1 MLQRSKIIFIAGL
14 PCGPQFSQRQT
25 SPDRGLES
33 TTASGERMIFDTHI
47 TDDTDALRDTVKRM
61 CDAELAP
68 RAAAI
73 DHDNQFPM
81 DMWRKF
87 GDLGLLGI
95 SIPEEFGGT
104 GMGYL
109 AHSVAM
115 EEVSRAS
122 GAVGLAYGAH
132 SNLCVNNLYLNGN
145 DAQRK
150 KYLPKLCSG
159 EHVGALAMSEPGA
172 GSDVVG
178 SMACRAEKKGDRYIA
193 NGNKMWITN
202 GPHADTLIV
211 YMRTA
216 PKEMGSKAMTAFIV
230 EKGMK
235 GFRTA
240 QKLDK
245 LGMRGSDT
253 CELVFEDCEIPE
265 ENILGNINGGV
276 KVLMAG
282 LDTERTVLSA
292 GPIGIMQAAMD
303 IVLPYVHERKQFG
316 AEIGTFG
323 LMQGKLA
330 DMYVAL
336 QSSRAFT
343 YRVAE
348 MLDQGRG
355 RAARKDAAA
364 CILYASECAVK
375 VALEAIQTL
384 GGNGY
389 INEYP
394 AGRLLRDAK
403 LYDIGAGT
411 NEIRRMLIGREL
423 FGESA

>member
-1 MLQRSKIIFIAGL
+1 ML
-14 PCGPQFSQRQT
+14 
-25 SPDRGLES
+25 
-33 TTASGERMIFDTHI
+33 FDTHI

-61 CDAELAP
+61 CDVELAP

-73 DHDNQFPM
+73 DHDNKFPM
-81 DMWRKF
+81 DMWKQF
-87 GDLGLLGI
+87 GDLGLLGV
-95 SIPEEFGGT
+95 SVPEEFGGT

-109 AHSVAM
+109 AHTVAM
-115 EEVSRAS
+115 EEISRAS
-122 GAVGLAYGAH
+122 ASVGLAYGAH
-132 SNLCVNNLYLNGN
+132 SNLCVNNLYLNGS

-230 EKGMK
+230 EKGFK

-265 ENILGNINGGV
+265 ENILGELNRGS
-276 KVLMAG
+276 KVLMSG
-282 LDTERTVLSA
+282 LDTERTVLSG

-303 IVLPYVHERKQFG
+303 LVLPYVHERKQFG
-316 AEIGTFG
+316 EAIGTFG

-343 YRVAE
+343 YRVAQ

-364 CILYASECAVK
+364 CILYASESAVK

>member
-1 MLQRSKIIFIAGL
+1 
-14 PCGPQFSQRQT
+14 
-25 SPDRGLES
+25 
-33 TTASGERMIFDTHI
+33 MIFDIHI
-47 TDDTDALRDTVKRM
+47 SDDTDALRDTVKRL
-61 CDAELAP
+61 CDDELAP
-68 RAAAI
+68 RAAQI
-73 DHDNQFPM
+73 DHDNTFPM
-81 DMWRKF
+81 DMWKKF
-87 GDLGLLGI
+87 GEMGLLGA
-95 SIPEEFGGT
+95 SIPEDFGGA
-104 GMGYL
+104 GMGYV
-109 AHSVAM
+109 AHTVAM
-115 EEVSRAS
+115 EEISRAS
-122 GAVGLAYGAH
+122 GSVGLAYGAH
-132 SNLCVNNLYLNGN
+132 SNLCVNNLYLNGT
-145 DAQRK
+145 DAQRS

-178 SMACRAEKKGDRYIA
+178 SMACRAEKKGDRWIA

-216 PKEMGSKAMTAFIV
+216 PKDMGSKAMTAFIV
-230 EKGMK
+230 EKGFK

-253 CELVFEDCEIPE
+253 CELVFEDCEIPD
-265 ENILGNINGGV
+265 ENVLGQVNGGTT
-276 KVLMAG
+276 VLMKG

-303 IVLPYVHERKQFG
+303 VVLPYIHQRKQFG
-316 AEIGTFG
+316 AAIGTFG
-323 LMQGKLA
+323 LMQGKVA

-336 QSSRAFT
+336 QTSRAFT
-343 YRVAE
+343 YKVAN

-364 CILYASECAVK
+364 CILYASESAVR
-375 VALEAIQTL
+375 VTLEAIQCL

-394 AGRLLRDAK
+394 TGRLFRDAK

>member
-1 MLQRSKIIFIAGL
+1 
-14 PCGPQFSQRQT
+14 
-25 SPDRGLES
+25 
-33 TTASGERMIFDTHI
+33 MIFDTHI
-47 TDDTDALRDTVKRM
+47 SDDTDALRDTVKRL
-61 CDAELAP
+61 CDDELAP
-68 RAAAI
+68 RAAQI
-73 DHDNQFPM
+73 DHDNAFPM
-81 DMWRKF
+81 DMWKKF
-87 GDLGLLGI
+87 GDMGLLGV

-104 GMGYL
+104 GMGYV
-109 AHSVAM
+109 AHTVAM
-115 EEVSRAS
+115 EEISRAS
-122 GAVGLAYGAH
+122 GSVGLAYGAH
-132 SNLCVNNLYLNGN
+132 SNLCVNNLYLNGT
-145 DAQRK
+145 DAQRS

-178 SMACRAEKKGDRYIA
+178 SMACRAEKKGDRWIA

-230 EKGMK
+230 ERGFK

-253 CELVFEDCEIPE
+253 CELVFEDCEIPD
-265 ENILGNINGGV
+265 ENVLGQVNGGTT
-276 KVLMAG
+276 VLMKG

-303 IVLPYVHERKQFG
+303 VVLPYIHERKQFG
-316 AEIGTFG
+316 AAIGTFG
-323 LMQGKLA
+323 LMQGKVA

-336 QSSRAFT
+336 QTSRAFT
-343 YRVAE
+343 YKVAN

-364 CILYASECAVK
+364 CILYASESAVR
-375 VALEAIQTL
+375 VTLEAIQCL

-394 AGRLLRDAK
+394 TGRLFRDAK

>member
-1 MLQRSKIIFIAGL
+1 
-14 PCGPQFSQRQT
+14 
-25 SPDRGLES
+25 
-33 TTASGERMIFDTHI
+33 MIFDTKLN
-47 TDDTDALRDTVKRM
+47 DDIDALRDSVKRF
-61 CDAELAP
+61 CDDELAP
-68 RAAAI
+68 RAAQI
-73 DHDNQFPM
+73 DIDNHFPM
-81 DMWRKF
+81 DMWKKF

-95 SIPEEFGGT
+95 SIPEEFGGS

-109 AHSVAM
+109 AHTVAM
-115 EEVSRAS
+115 EEISRAS

-145 DAQRK
+145 GLQRK
-150 KYLPKLCSG
+150 RYLPKLCSG

-178 SMACRAEKKGDRYIA
+178 SMACRAEKKGDIWLA

-216 PKEMGSKAMTAFIV
+216 PKEAGSKAMTAFIV
-230 EKGMK
+230 EKNFK

-253 CELVFEDCEIPE
+253 CELVFEDCEIPN
-265 ENILGNINGGV
+265 ENVLGEVNGGTT
-276 KVLMAG
+276 VLMKG

-303 IVLPYVHERKQFG
+303 VVLPYIHERKQFG
-316 AEIGTFG
+316 QAIGTFG

-336 QSSRAFT
+336 QTSRAYT
-343 YRVAE
+343 YKVAA
-348 MLDQGRG
+348 MLDEGRG

-364 CILYASECAVK
+364 CILYASESAVR
-375 VALEAIQTL
+375 VTLEAIQCL

-389 INEYP
+389 INDYP
-394 AGRLLRDAK
+394 TGRLWRDAK

-423 FGESA
+423 FGESS

>member
-1 MLQRSKIIFIAGL
+1 
-14 PCGPQFSQRQT
+14 
-25 SPDRGLES
+25 
-33 TTASGERMIFDTHI
+33 MIFDTHI
-47 TDDTDALRDTVKRM
+47 ADDTDALRDTVKRL
-61 CDAELAP
+61 CDDELAP
-68 RAAAI
+68 RAAQI
-73 DHDNQFPM
+73 DHDNTFPM
-81 DMWRKF
+81 DMWKKF
-87 GDLGLLGI
+87 GEMGLLGA
-95 SIPEEFGGT
+95 SIPEDFGGA
-104 GMGYL
+104 GMGYV
-109 AHSVAM
+109 AHTVAM
-115 EEVSRAS
+115 EEISRAS
-122 GAVGLAYGAH
+122 GSVGLAYGAH
-132 SNLCVNNLYLNGN
+132 SNLCVNNLYLNGT
-145 DAQRK
+145 DAQRS

-178 SMACRAEKKGDRYIA
+178 SMACRAEKKGDRWIA

-230 EKGMK
+230 EKGFK

-253 CELVFEDCEIPE
+253 CELVFEDCEIPD
-265 ENILGNINGGV
+265 ENVLGQVNGGTT
-276 KVLMAG
+276 VLMKG

-303 IVLPYVHERKQFG
+303 VVLPYIHQRKQFG
-316 AEIGTFG
+316 AAIGTFG
-323 LMQGKLA
+323 LMQGKVA

-336 QSSRAFT
+336 QTSRAFT
-343 YRVAE
+343 YKVAN

-364 CILYASECAVK
+364 CILYASESAVR
-375 VALEAIQTL
+375 VTLEAIQCL

-394 AGRLLRDAK
+394 TGRLFRDAK